1 MSGWYPDPAGRF
13 ELRFHNGEVWT
24 ADVAS
29 GGRRFVDH
37 QPIDRPTT
45 AGNGLAVASMVCGIT
60 GLTLAWLPFVGVLG
74 AAASIV
80 AVVLGI
86 IGLRRARA
94 GAERRG
100 FALAGTITGALGIV
114 ATALGIWLTVRV
126 LQVIDEYQHPGPVDA
141 DVTECTGDDNGRVNV
156 VGTLTNGSDDERSY
170 SVRIEI
176 SGERGA
182 RRVRVD
188 VNDVPA
194 GSTRDFST
202 SGRIPDSDEPA
213 CRIVSVDGPLPFG
226 IDIDAE
232 D

>member
-1 MSGWYPDPAGRF
+1 M
-13 ELRFHNGEVWT
+13 WT

-37 QPIDRPTT
+37 QPIDRPPT

-60 GLTLAWLPFVGVLG
+60 GLTLAWLPFVGVFG

-86 IGLRRARA
+86 IGLRRAHA
-94 GAERRG
+94 GAERHG

-141 DVTECTGDDNGRVNV
+141 EVTECTDDGNGRVNI

-176 SGERGA
+176 SGGRGA

-188 VNDVPA
+188 VDDVPA
-194 GSTRDFST
+194 ARRGTSRRPAGSPTATSRRAGSCPSTDRSRSAST
-202 SGRIPDSDEPA
+202 STPRIDQRSA
-213 CRIVSVDGPLPFG
+213 SAHRR
-226 IDIDAE
+226 AR
-232 D
+232 